1 MKLEAMIVVFLLFAA
16 QPSVAQKQKAT
27 EILAKAEYNVQ
38 GLEDYVVDLEADV
51 NMERIRMPKMQA
63 TMYFKSP
70 DKVHFESPNFAILPR
85 EGFGLPVSVLVRRY
99 EPLYKG
105 EEEYKNARTAK
116 LQLIAKDPSLRLQQL
131 YVWIDLSNYT
141 IVKTET
147 VPYQGRSVRLE
158 FEYGLQVA
166 KYWLPVKLRAEFE
179 NVGADTIGGTFDMP
193 VRPELQEFRRPPRKG
208 SIGITYTNYR
218 INTGLSEE
226 FFLPKEGA
234 QREKKE

>member
-1 MKLEAMIVVFLLFAA
+1 MRPEPFIFFLLLLYFH
-16 QPSVAQKQKAT
+16 PVVAQKQKAT
-27 EILAKAEYNVQ
+27 EILAKVEHNVQ

-51 NMERIRMPKMQA
+51 NMERVRMPKMQA

-70 DKVHFESPNFAILPR
+70 DKVHFESANFALLPR
-85 EGFGLPVSVLVRRY
+85 EGFGTPVSVLVKRY
-99 EPLYKG
+99 DSIFKG
-105 EEEYKNARTAK
+105 EEELKGLKTAR
-116 LQLIAKDPSLRLQQL
+116 LQLIAKEPTLRIQQL
-131 YVWIDLSNYT
+131 HVWIDLSNYT

-158 FEYGLQVA
+158 FEYGLQAA